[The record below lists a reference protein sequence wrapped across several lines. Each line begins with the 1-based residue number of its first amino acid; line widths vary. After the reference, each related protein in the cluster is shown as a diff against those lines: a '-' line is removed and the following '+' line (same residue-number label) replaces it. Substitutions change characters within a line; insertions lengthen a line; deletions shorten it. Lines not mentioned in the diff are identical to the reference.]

1 MKMGFMN
8 VKGFDDSAPEVSFR
22 NMRKLKS
29 AYRHPFEYINPRLY
43 QERPESEVDL
53 HKDKFFVDNE
63 DEYNVLQEPGTS
75 TTVSNRD
82 EDEKVNNPLAFFD

>member
-43 QERPESEVDL
+43 
-53 HKDKFFVDNE
+53 
-63 DEYNVLQEPGTS
+63 
-75 TTVSNRD
+75 
-82 EDEKVNNPLAFFD
+82 